1 MNDGG
6 LLFEGDSGP
15 PWGLSCTVQRVG
27 DDTICRIHGGD
38 WHVGVVALAQW
49 RDDGPQVDCLVVGP
63 HKERAIAEHAADA
76 LCRATERPVVC
87 IAGIHFDGI
96 SKGDIAVI
104 SRDANRLAERA
115 AQHLAR

>member
-27 DDTICRIHGGD
+27 DDT
-38 WHVGVVALAQW
+38 
-49 RDDGPQVDCLVVGP
+49 
-63 HKERAIAEHAADA
+63 
-76 LCRATERPVVC
+76 
-87 IAGIHFDGI
+87 
-96 SKGDIAVI
+96 AVI